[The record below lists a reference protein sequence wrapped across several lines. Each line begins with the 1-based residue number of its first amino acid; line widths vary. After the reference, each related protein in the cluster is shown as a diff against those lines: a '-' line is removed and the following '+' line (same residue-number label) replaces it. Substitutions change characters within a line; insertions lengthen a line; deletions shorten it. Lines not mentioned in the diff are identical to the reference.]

1 MTISEARQS
10 GVRPSPD
17 AAIAVAAEHQAHQR
31 AMRLATIAA
40 IIETFR
46 TLNPKAPIPSWMS
59 GIGSKIFLL
68 ISMAQESSAAESQRY
83 AARALASQGVVADL
97 PLINARTFAGL
108 AGDNRP
114 LDTLLVGAPLRVAQ
128 RHRAGQGAGA
138 ALMSG
143 EKWLTMVAE
152 TAIIDAGRAAD
163 SVSIAAARN
172 AQFARIRAALNTT
185 MLSPEREADIA
196 RRLAERNARA
206 TDPALD
212 DEIIVPRKG
221 RALGVSVGYVR
232 MLNPPSCDKCVP
244 LAGRWYRWNAG
255 FLRHPLCDCRH
266 IPAIEALEG
275 DMTIDPQAYFDS
287 LTEEEQNQTFGK
299 ANSQAIR
306 EGADIGQ
313 IVNAHRKGALYVA
326 DDGRRY
332 TREGLTKRSF
342 AQWSRRDKGLE
353 PMVVRPTVWQIYKDA
368 RGNRDAAV
376 RALRNFGY
384 IL

>member
-196 RRLAERNARA
+196 RRLAERN
-206 TDPALD
+206 
-212 DEIIVPRKG
+212 
-221 RALGVSVGYVR
+221 
-232 MLNPPSCDKCVP
+232 
-244 LAGRWYRWNAG
+244 
-255 FLRHPLCDCRH
+255 
-266 IPAIEALEG
+266 
-275 DMTIDPQAYFDS
+275 
-287 LTEEEQNQTFGK
+287 
-299 ANSQAIR
+299 
-306 EGADIGQ
+306 
-313 IVNAHRKGALYVA
+313 
-326 DDGRRY
+326 
-332 TREGLTKRSF
+332 TKTT
-342 AQWSRRDKGLE
+342 L
-353 PMVVRPTVWQIYKDA
+353 
-368 RGNRDAAV
+368 
-376 RALRNFGY
+376 
-384 IL
+384 